1 MVRLFRVLAV
11 LAALATA
18 TAATALADKPDKN
31 PSPGNPGVTFPAGFV
46 CPFEL
51 TASDVVNDSTTTTHY
66 DKQGGERWEHGSGRI
81 VSRFAGNGKSID
93 LNLSGPGKITFGDD
107 GLLHV
112 EGTGPWALLFF
123 PGDSPSSTALYLKGH
138 FHFTVDPGTGALT
151 LVSHTG
157 SVQSICDMLS

>member
-1 MVRLFRVLAV
+1 MVKLLRILVV

-18 TAATALADKPDKN
+18 TAATALAAKPDKN
-31 PSPGNPGVTFPAGFV
+31 PSPGNPGVTFPAGLV

-51 TASDVVNDSTTTTHY
+51 TASDVVNNSTTTTHY
-66 DKQGGERWEHGSGRI
+66 DQQGGVRWEHGSGRI
-81 VSRFAGNGKSID
+81 VSRFAGNGKSVD

-112 EGTGPWALLFF
+112 DGTGPWALLFF
-123 PGDSPSSTALYLKGH
+123 PGDSPSSTVLYLRGH
-138 FHFTVDPGTGALT
+138 FHFTVDLGTGKLT

-157 SVQSICDMLS
+157 RVDNICDMLS